1 MVLVF
6 VLGAGLVVG
15 TAVALLAHRW
25 PVIAAPKVSG
35 ETIVTNV
42 EEHPRFADHLR
53 KRFDPKTATGV
64 ALIVATVFFLVSA
77 VGIGLVVV
85 MIRSHAGLAALDLK
99 FARYGAAHASHSA
112 TIVMKY
118 ISMLA
123 STPVVIVLALAVTIV
138 EMIRHPSQGPAPV
151 HGVGR
156 RRPAG
161 AFELR
166 SSSSWRGLVPTST
179 ASPAPWAARF
189 PPVTRRL
196 RRRRLPP
203 WLWCSPAT
211 SRAASRSPEQRSP
224 AAWRR
229 WWRAPACLLGVH
241 WLTDVV
247 AGLLLGWGWFALC
260 SIAFGGR
267 LLNFGQPVEK
277 ADRRRRGDTA
287 GRRARRRSQQQWAG

>member
-6 VLGAGLVVG
+6 VMGAGLVVG

-35 ETIVTNV
+35 ETIVSGV

-64 ALIVATVFFLVSA
+64 ALIIATALVLAAA

-99 FARYGAAHASHSA
+99 FAKYGAAHASHSA
-112 TIVMKY
+112 TVVMKD

-138 EMIRHPSQGPAPV
+138 EMIRHPSKALPLFMVLVVAGQLALSNLIKFLVARARPDIDRLTGA
-151 HGVGR
+151 VGSSFPSGHSTAAAATFAALALVLTRNKSR
-156 RRPAG
+156 RVKIAG
-161 AFELR
+161 AAIAA
-166 SSSSWRGLVPTST
+166 GLAAMVAST
-179 ASPAPWAARF
+179 R
-189 PPVTRRL
+189 V
-196 RRRRLPP
+196 
-203 WLWCSPAT
+203 
-211 SRAASRSPEQRSP
+211 
-224 AAWRR
+224 
-229 WWRAPACLLGVH
+229 LLGVH

-247 AGLLLGWGWFALC
+247 AGLLLGWGWFAVWP
-260 SIAFGGR
+260 IPFGGG
-267 LLNFGQPVEK
+267 LFGFGQPVETA
-277 ADRRRRGDTA
+277 ADVAEVTPPAEKPAVDSATMSG
-287 GRRARRRSQQQWAG
+287 